1 MSSFHSVLCHGNA
14 AAALALRH
22 AKPGVLA
29 LYPITPS
36 TAAAEAV
43 ALDVQQGLLDAELVL
58 VEGENSALAAC
69 VGVSSAGIRTAT
81 ITSSQGLLYMAQILL
96 IASGMRLPL
105 VILNATRAVSAPLN
119 VNGDHSDAMATR
131 AMGCI
136 QLFARNAQEVYDLT
150 LMAFRI
156 AEEALLPVMV
166 CYDGFSVSHTM
177 TTVEPLFPEVAS
189 QFVGEYLPE
198 CSLLN
203 TSVPRTYGP
212 VCGPA
217 YYTQAKYAQRKA
229 MRSALEI
236 YAKVKVEY
244 AALSGRP
251 VPGFFES
258 YLAEDAE
265 DIVVLIGSTTGTMR
279 ETIDEFRC
287 QERRIGMVSLLCYR
301 PFPDES
307 LRAVL
312 QHAQR
317 VIVLDRSEEYGT
329 PGGPLY
335 TDICAALYPLKG
347 HRPDVYGFVY
357 GLGGRELLPNQ
368 AQDIFTLAD
377 IAEPF
382 ELIYLQN
389 GGSAP

>member
-43 ALDVQQGLLDAELVL
+43 ALDVQNGLMDTELVL

-69 VGVSSAGIRTAT
+69 IGASAAGLRTAT

-131 AMGCI
+131 AMGCV

-177 TTVEPLFPEVAS
+177 TTVEPLFPEVAA
-189 QFVGEYLPE
+189 QFVGEYTPVNSMLD
-198 CSLLN
+198 
-203 TSVPRTYGP
+203 TTAPRTYGP

-217 YYTQAKYAQRKA
+217 YYTQAKFAQRSA
-229 MRSALEI
+229 MRSVLDI
-236 YAKVKVEY
+236 YAKVAQEY
-244 AALSGRP
+244 AVLSARAIP
-251 VPGFFES
+251 RLFET
-258 YLAEDAE
+258 YLMVDAE
-265 DIVVLIGSTTGTMR
+265 EIVVLMGSTTGTMR
-279 ETIDEFRC
+279 ETIDELRC
-287 QERRIGMVSLLCYR
+287 HGRKVGMLSLLCYR
-301 PFPDES
+301 PFPEVIVRS
-307 LRAVL
+307 VL
-312 QHAQR
+312 QRAAR

-329 PGGPLY
+329 PGGPLF
-335 TDICAALYPLKG
+335 TDVCSALYRLPAA
-347 HRPDVYGFVY
+347 RPDVYGFVY
-357 GLGGRELLPNQ
+357 GLGGKELLPST
-368 AQDIFTLAD
+368 AQDMFTLVD
-377 IAEPF
+377 ISEPF
-382 ELIYLQN
+382 DLMYLQE
-389 GGSAP
+389 GE

>member
-69 VGVSSAGIRTAT
+69 VGASSAGIRTAT

-244 AALSGRP
+244 AALSGRS

-279 ETIDEFRC
+279 ETIDELRC
-287 QERRIGMVSLLCYR
+287 HDRKVGMLSLLCYR
-301 PFPDES
+301 PFPEDIV
-307 LRAVL
+307 RAVL
-312 QHAQR
+312 QRAAR

-329 PGGPLY
+329 PGGPLF
-335 TDICAALYPLKG
+335 TDVCAALYRLP
-347 HRPDVYGFVY
+347 HARPDVYGFVY
-357 GLGGRELLPNQ
+357 GLGGKELLPST
-368 AQDIFTLAD
+368 AHDIFTLVD
-377 IAEPF
+377 ISEPF
-382 ELIYLQN
+382 DLMYLQE
-389 GGSAP
+389 GE